1 MSQPPPHDLK
11 AECALIGVTL
21 ADANTDFAGIVAL
34 VAPEAFYSEA
44 HARAWKAIVDLVKAD
59 MVPDAIQLQAQ
70 LRRNGDSGVVD
81 GSVLET
87 FTPTRAEF
95 SFGRAFDYGRIVV
108 DLARC
113 RALLRALQESV
124 AVGYSATMSAEEYIR
139 DTTGRL
145 EAATKLD
152 AGEYEPK
159 FVDVVCKDELARLAK
174 HNGDE
179 PPIAVSGLSALDEKL
194 KILSGELIII
204 AGRPGLGKS
213 SLASQY
219 ALATGNTLFCS
230 LEMPNEQM
238 AKRAFANA
246 TQLQFAR
253 AIAHQ
258 SRFAGQIVGG
268 FKSMQEA
275 SVATVDKPAI
285 TVSEVRAFA
294 RHMKRALAA
303 RNGGELRSIVIDY
316 LQLMSPEVRRKGG
329 TREEEVASITKSL
342 KALAKQEK
350 VAIILLSQLSREAE
364 KTKDG
369 RPTLAHLRESGS
381 IEQDADA
388 VLFVYRPGYYDKQ
401 EAKPGETE
409 EAEIIIAKFRNGQP
423 GLVRV
428 GWRGDITSFVDA
440 ESGYEDGGGYE

>member
-1 MSQPPPHDLK
+1 
-11 AECALIGVTL
+11 
-21 ADANTDFAGIVAL
+21 
-34 VAPEAFYSEA
+34 
-44 HARAWKAIVDLVKAD
+44 
-59 MVPDAIQLQAQ
+59 
-70 LRRNGDSGVVD
+70 
-81 GSVLET
+81 
-87 FTPTRAEF
+87 
-95 SFGRAFDYGRIVV
+95 
-108 DLARC
+108 
-113 RALLRALQESV
+113 
-124 AVGYSATMSAEEYIR
+124 MSAEEYIR

-179 PPIAVSGLSALDEKL
+179 PPIAVSGLAALDAKL
-194 KILSGELIII
+194 KILPGELVII
-204 AGRPGLGKS
+204 AGRPGMGKS
-213 SLASQY
+213 SVASQY

-246 TQLQFAR
+246 TQVQFAR

-316 LQLMSPEVRRKGG
+316 LQLMSPEMKRKGG
-329 TREEEVASITKSL
+329 TRDDEIGSITRAL

-401 EAKPGETE
+401 EAKPGEME
-409 EAEIIIAKFRNGQP
+409 DAEIIIAKFRNGQP